1 MKQYRRYISL
11 VFNIIIVVF
20 TLIGVFV
27 IHRVDPGQNFNS
39 GGLVSLKYFTV
50 LSNVFCGI
58 VALVWLI
65 FFFMK
70 KTFPVVFKLMA
81 VSAVGITF
89 LMVAAFLAP
98 TYPKLNLYEGR
109 NLWFHLIIP
118 LIAIP
123 EFIVLE
129 TEEKIPFKYTF
140 ISASVTLVYGLGYL
154 INILINGVG
163 QWPDTNDW
171 YGFLNWGYGVGTLIF
186 AATVL
191 ANFAVACL
199 MRALNIAVNKLPFV
213 PVFIGLIVIT
223 GLIGFLSY
231 RPGTEKVEAVT
242 QLKNNHYKCTF
253 DGIEHIFIVDMPEKT
268 EGSPLVLMLHGYGQN
283 AEVFRST
290 VGFEKDAVNEGYT
303 VVYVTGATSPEDKTS
318 AVGWNAGV
326 RESSN
331 RDVEF
336 LKAMVQYMAGE
347 YGIDKTKVFAVGFSN
362 GAFMCH
368 RLACEAE
375 DTFAA
380 VVSVSGMMPESVW
393 ESKPEACDIGVFQIT
408 GEKDD
413 LIPKNSDGSASVSK
427 DPAIEDV
434 MNYYVTANGLELS
447 EEEMIGKKK
456 ETTFRKYTGKSGK
469 QVWDIFIKD
478 GRHSWPNEGVT
489 GINMNQMILDYFGCY

>member
-20 TLIGVFV
+20 TLIGVFF
-27 IHRVDPGQNFNS
+27 IHRGDPGQNFNS

-231 RPGTEKVEAVT
+231 RP
-242 QLKNNHYKCTF
+242 
-253 DGIEHIFIVDMPEKT
+253 
-268 EGSPLVLMLHGYGQN
+268 
-283 AEVFRST
+283 
-290 VGFEKDAVNEGYT
+290 
-303 VVYVTGATSPEDKTS
+303 
-318 AVGWNAGV
+318 
-326 RESSN
+326 
-331 RDVEF
+331 
-336 LKAMVQYMAGE
+336 
-347 YGIDKTKVFAVGFSN
+347 
-362 GAFMCH
+362 
-368 RLACEAE
+368 
-375 DTFAA
+375 
-380 VVSVSGMMPESVW
+380 
-393 ESKPEACDIGVFQIT
+393 
-408 GEKDD
+408 
-413 LIPKNSDGSASVSK
+413 
-427 DPAIEDV
+427 
-434 MNYYVTANGLELS
+434 
-447 EEEMIGKKK
+447 
-456 ETTFRKYTGKSGK
+456 
-469 QVWDIFIKD
+469 
-478 GRHSWPNEGVT
+478 
-489 GINMNQMILDYFGCY
+489 